1 MNAME
6 QKPVGVKFEALEPEK
21 NEKIFNKQGD
31 WYQSERTRKGGREE
45 GGRDGRRKREK
56 KNMKRAGEWEQIK
69 ERDGEGMERL
79 DEKKCYER

>member
-1 MNAME
+1 MRKSLTNKE
-6 QKPVGVKFEALEPEK
+6 TDTKV
-21 NEKIFNKQGD
+21 NEH
-31 WYQSERTRKGGREE
+31 GRE
-45 GGRDGRRKREK
+45 GGRREGWKEKERK

>member
-1 MNAME
+1 MRKSLTNKE
-6 QKPVGVKFEALEPEK
+6 TDTKV
-21 NEKIFNKQGD
+21 NEHGR
-31 WYQSERTRKGGREE
+31 EGGRRE